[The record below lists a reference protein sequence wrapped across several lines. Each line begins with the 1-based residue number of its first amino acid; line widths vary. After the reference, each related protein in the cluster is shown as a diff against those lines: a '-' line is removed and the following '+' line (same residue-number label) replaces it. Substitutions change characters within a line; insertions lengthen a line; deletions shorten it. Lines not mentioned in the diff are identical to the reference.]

1 MEKLTQ
7 LENSVSKLSND
18 EFEEFRQWFWQ
29 YENER
34 WDVQLEKDIKEN
46 KLDLLA
52 NEAIE
57 NFKKGNYKPL

>member
-1 MEKLTQ
+1 MEKVTQ
-7 LENSVSKLSND
+7 LENSVSKLSNN
-18 EFEEFRQWFWQ
+18 EFDEFRQWFWQ

-34 WDVQLEKDIKEN
+34 WDAQLEKDIEEN
-46 KLDLLA
+46 KLDSFA

>member
-7 LENSVSKLSND
+7 LENSVSKLSNN
-18 EFEEFRQWFWQ
+18 EFDEFRQWFWQ

-34 WDVQLEKDIKEN
+34 WDVQLEQDIKEN
-46 KLDLLA
+46 KLDSLA

-57 NFKKGNYKPL
+57 NYKKGNYKSL